1 MVRDIRS
8 IPAASI
14 AAAATLA
21 EAEVEATSGEVEEEA
36 ATAEEAAATGV
47 VEAVEAID
55 ATRRQKKH
63 RHVDRPQQPILE
75 PF

>member
-1 MVRDIRS
+1 MASRRTPLAISAAMDGPSQAGLAAVIPRS
-8 IPAASI
+8 M
-14 AAAATLA
+14 
-21 EAEVEATSGEVEEEA
+21 EEEA